1 MIKLIAFDMDESFM
15 PRKGFYERERWA
27 RDFDLL
33 RAKGIRVLP
42 ISGDQYQQVADF
54 FPMKDEMTIGGVNGS
69 VIFEKG
75 QLIKADEIDR
85 PMVQKIMQIIAENG
99 LAERTMLCGIN
110 YCYFLKQA
118 DPAFRERMDFYFSH
132 NQNVSSFLPLPD
144 DKFTEIVIVPGTD
157 RMDETE
163 EKLKAV
169 CAEKLQIFN
178 SGVASIDILQPEVS
192 KGNSLKWLASRY
204 SLLPEEIMA
213 FGDGLNDIEM
223 LKFAGQSYAMKNARE
238 EVKEAARFVTK
249 LPAAENGVLD
259 TIEKEVLGM

>member
-15 PRKGFYERERWA
+15 PRKGFYEREHWA

-42 ISGDQYQQVADF
+42 ISGDQYQQVADL
-54 FPMKDEMTIGGVNGS
+54 FPMKDEMTIGGLNGS

-85 PMVQKIMQIIAENG
+85 SMVQKIMQIIAENG
-99 LAERTMLCGIN
+99 LAQRTMLCGIN
-110 YCYFLKQA
+110 YCYFLEQA
-118 DPAFRERMDFYFSH
+118 DPAFRERMNFYFSH

-144 DKFTEIVIVPGTD
+144 DKFTEIVIVPGTG

-204 SLLPEEIMA
+204 DLSPEEIMA

-223 LKFAGQSYAMKNARE
+223 LKFAGHSYAMKNARE
-238 EVKEAARFVTK
+238 EVKEAAKFVTK